1 MTALKNCRFRF
12 LLRMAKGDTQT
23 CQKFGGVERFGNVV
37 VSAAVQRGDFL
48 GFSILNRE
56 NHHWDVAPLT
66 QAPQNFKAGE
76 VRQTEVEN
84 NHGGLVLG
92 REGKPLL
99 PRGSSQHLVCIRL
112 QSDGEQTANLRFVI
126 NDQHERFVRLAHSF
140 SCGTGGILVSGSRI
154 VNIAPPPS
162 RLAAA
167 TVPSCASANPFTSDK
182 PIPVPPGAASV
193 PRWKRSNNRTGLPGG
208 RPGPWS
214 ATPNTSSLDSAR
226 ARTSIGVPAGV
237 CTAAL
242 LSKLA
247 RICSVRAKSNLAGGK
262 SEAMSTLT
270 GCSASVRPR
279 FCNAV

>member
-167 TVPSCASANPFTSDK
+167 
-182 PIPVPPGAASV
+182 SV

-214 ATPNTSSLDSAR
+214 ATSNTSSLDSAR